1 MSWSVYLLK
10 QFNFTK
16 ISQKSLEIV
25 EKLELTETD
34 GIFRILFWNYTQ
46 TRMYPSS
53 FPGRLCLH
61 TKKYF
66 RIKVWAGGAAG
77 HISAM
82 RQAARAEDEAADWS
96 LGQEEWSIWS
106 AILQNELFVLIHLS
120 GKIKTIKYV
129 FPVSSSFTTCRNL
142 PKMWTIISMSCKSF
156 GTQIIFS
163 YKKLKI
169 FVFGPQPW
177 NQYMACKK

>member
-1 MSWSVYLLK
+1 MKTTRCNSECQYV
-10 QFNFTK
+10 
-16 ISQKSLEIV
+16 
-25 EKLELTETD
+25 
-34 GIFRILFWNYTQ
+34 FWKHTQ
-46 TRMYPSS
+46 TGCIRHH
-53 FPGRLCLH
+53 FPAGLVSG
-61 TKKYF
+61 KQKNF
-66 RIKVWAGGAAG
+66 RIKVEASQQRRRP

-82 RQAARAEDEAADWS
+82 RQAARAEDEAVDWS

-106 AILQNELFVLIHLS
+106 AILQNELFVQIHLS